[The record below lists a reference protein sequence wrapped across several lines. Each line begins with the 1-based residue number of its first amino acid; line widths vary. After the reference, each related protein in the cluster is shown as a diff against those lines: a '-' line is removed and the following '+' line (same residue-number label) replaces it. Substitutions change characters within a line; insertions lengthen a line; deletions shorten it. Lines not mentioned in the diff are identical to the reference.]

1 MRILLGLF
9 IVVFTSMASATIVFA
24 PSVSYISEEQENAGV
39 SVGEYTKSFYDFRLG
54 YLHSS
59 GLYLGGMY
67 SMFSYDSGF
76 NQKGFAVGPTI
87 GFSHYSGFYA
97 LFTYFLM
104 AELDVDATTTMT
116 DGMGPQIDIGWA
128 FPITSMFH
136 LGPQITYRSIT
147 FDKAD
152 PGSVSIDVTQ
162 SDIMPGINLW
172 FNF

>member
-1 MRILLGLF
+1 MRILLGL
-9 IVVFTSMASATIVFA
+9 IILVATSVASATIVFS
-24 PSVSYISEEQENAGV
+24 PSFSYMTEKTENAGTTA
-39 SVGEYTKSFYDFRLG
+39 SEYTKSFYDFRLG

-59 GLYLGGMY
+59 GLFLGGMY
-67 SMFSYDSGF
+67 SMSSYDRGF

-87 GFSHYSGFYA
+87 GFSHYSGFFA

-104 AELDVDATTTMT
+104 AELDVDATNTMT

-147 FDKAD
+147 FDKID
-152 PGSVSIDVTQ
+152 PSSTSIDVTQ
-162 SDIMPGINLW
+162 SDIVPAINLW